1 MVAAEYKVTVDGISH
16 IHYVTVIPEPAEFP
30 GAPWVHCKL
39 LLSSQRGSL
48 SGRLPLPV
56 VFFRKS
62 KFTSPLRVIG
72 NRTLCYTRIMHRSVV
87 PQHAY
92 ARSYRV

>member
-39 LLSSQRGSL
+39 LLV
-48 SGRLPLPV
+48 SGV
-56 VFFRKS
+56 
-62 KFTSPLRVIG
+62 
-72 NRTLCYTRIMHRSVV
+72 H
-87 PQHAY
+87 
-92 ARSYRV
+92 